1 MQRLNLKERFV
12 RKIIMFLSAFML
24 LSLVVPMQARAEEE
38 YEVTQLSA
46 TAEIEAESLNVRSGP
61 SQDYSVVGKAKAG
74 ETYQVTGQADTGWYQ
89 IDYNGTTGY
98 VAEQYVTVSLSDA
111 EESNDKEQSDES
123 QGEGPGQGG
132 FSLLELA
139 DRGTLVTGTV
149 IGVVILILLVC
160 IIITVKKMINGEDD
174 DEEDDDEEDDDEEDT
189 DEKYDGEE
197 DDGEEDAADK
207 NEEDVD
213 NYRVYIDPR
222 YFEDV
227 TPYEE
232 EEPVVTEEKTEKE
245 LEEAMKKLN
254 ELQKEIERI
263 KEKKDTET

>member
-1 MQRLNLKERFV
+1 MQRLNLKERSV
-12 RKIIMFLSAFML
+12 KKIIMFLSAFML
-24 LSLVVPMQARAEEE
+24 LSLVVPMQSRAEEE

-61 SQDYSVVGKAKAG
+61 SQDYSIVGKAKAG

-111 EESNDKEQSDES
+111 EESKDKEQSDES

-174 DEEDDDEEDDDEEDT
+174 EEDDDDAEDEDNAEDDDED
-189 DEKYDGEE
+189 E
-197 DDGEEDAADK
+197 DDDK
-207 NEEDVD
+207 NEEDAD

>member
-1 MQRLNLKERFV
+1 MQRLNLKERSV
-12 RKIIMFLSAFML
+12 KKIIMFLSAFML

-61 SQDYSVVGKAKAG
+61 SQDYSIVGKAKAG
-74 ETYQVTGQADTGWYQ
+74 ETYEVTGQADTGWYQ

-111 EESNDKEQSDES
+111 EESKDKEQSDES

-174 DEEDDDEEDDDEEDT
+174 AEDDDDDEDEDD
-189 DEKYDGEE
+189 
-197 DDGEEDAADK
+197 DK
-207 NEEDVD
+207 NEEDAD

>member
-1 MQRLNLKERFV
+1 MQRLNLKERSV

-74 ETYQVTGQADTGWYQ
+74 ETYEVTGQADTGWYQ

-111 EESNDKEQSDES
+111 EESKDKEQSDES

-160 IIITVKKMINGEDD
+160 IIITVKKMINGDD
-174 DEEDDDEEDDDEEDT
+174 DAEEDDDAEDDDD
-189 DEKYDGEE
+189 DDDE
-197 DDGEEDAADK
+197 DDDK
-207 NEEDVD
+207 NEEDAD

>member
-1 MQRLNLKERFV
+1 MQRLNLKERSV

-111 EESNDKEQSDES
+111 EESKDKEQSDES

-174 DEEDDDEEDDDEEDT
+174 AEDDDDAEDEDDAEDDDEDEDD
-189 DEKYDGEE
+189 
-197 DDGEEDAADK
+197 DK
-207 NEEDVD
+207 NEEDAD